1 LQGCDLDLG
10 GDVVVT
16 SDDSNCSIESEIA
29 TRGLPEISEVSEET
43 SEYTL
48 DGDMAVSFPDDES
61 LAIIGETMTSDEN

>member
-1 LQGCDLDLG
+1 M
-10 GDVVVT
+10 
-16 SDDSNCSIESEIA
+16 
-29 TRGLPEISEVSEET
+29 GLPEISEVSEET